1 GEVPRKSAATF
12 LAADP
17 FRLKDAALLITVISH
32 RITYWCSEMNSLST
46 NLPLQVVWEYS
57 LFVEN

>member
-1 GEVPRKSAATF
+1 MPRKSAANF

-17 FRLKDAALLITVISH
+17 FRLKDAALLTTFISH
-32 RITYWCSEMNSLST
+32 RITYWCSGMNSLSA
-46 NLPLQVVWEYS
+46 NLPLQVVWQYS